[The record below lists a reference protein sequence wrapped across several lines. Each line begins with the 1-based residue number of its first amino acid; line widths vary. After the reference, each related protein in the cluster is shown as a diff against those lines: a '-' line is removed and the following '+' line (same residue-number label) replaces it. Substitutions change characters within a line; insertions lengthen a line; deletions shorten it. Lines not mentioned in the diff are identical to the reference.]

1 MYRYAYPV
9 MITGLAGMTNEMFSR
24 VTLEW
29 WLPENFYPG
38 QSSDYAL
45 GIFGACYKFGM
56 LMSLTVTAFRYAAE
70 PFFFSNASDKTSP
83 QLFAKV
89 NHYFIIVC
97 CVLLLSVGINLDLLK
112 YFLRSEA
119 YWQGLT
125 IVPILLLA
133 YLFLGAYYNFSI
145 WFKLTDKTYYGTM
158 ITVGGAILTIASN
171 FLLIPI
177 FGYWG
182 SSLSTLICY
191 LSMTI
196 ACYWLGQKHYPIP
209 YSINKSLAYILIT
222 TAIVYLINAI
232 TIHNPWM
239 ATAVHFLV
247 IGLYLVVVYLLEK
260 AYFRQPVS

>member
-1 MYRYAYPV
+1 
-9 MITGLAGMTNEMFSR
+9 
-24 VTLEW
+24 
-29 WLPENFYPG
+29 
-38 QSSDYAL
+38 
-45 GIFGACYKFGM
+45 
-56 LMSLTVTAFRYAAE
+56 MSLTITAFRYAAE

-97 CVLLLSVGINLDLLK
+97 CVLLLGVGINLDLLK
-112 YFLRSEA
+112 YFLRGEA

-145 WFKLTDKTYYGTM
+145 WFKLTDKTHYGTL

-171 FLLIPI
+171 FFLIPI

-196 ACYWLGQKHYPIP
+196 ACYWLGQKFYPIP
-209 YSINKSLAYILIT
+209 YSIGKSLAYILIT
-222 TAIVYLINAI
+222 TAIVYLVNAI
-232 TIHNPWM
+232 TIHNPWT
-239 ATAVHFLV
+239 ATTVHFLV